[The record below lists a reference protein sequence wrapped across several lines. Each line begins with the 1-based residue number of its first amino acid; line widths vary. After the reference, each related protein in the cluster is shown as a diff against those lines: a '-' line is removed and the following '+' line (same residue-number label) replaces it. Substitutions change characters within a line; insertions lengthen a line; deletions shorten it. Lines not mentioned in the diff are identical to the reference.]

1 MDTLKEV
8 VVLEMPSGSKDDME
22 MEPGSGGVAMEM
34 EIGIKYCPGIEII
47 LPSYTFLETKAHS
60 SRVWPDRN
68 RFELDKPSV
77 AHTLLPGTMV
87 SSAEQ

>member
-1 MDTLKEV
+1 
-8 VVLEMPSGSKDDME
+8 MPSGIKDDME

-47 LPSYTFLETKAHS
+47 LPSYTFMETKAHS

-77 AHTLLPGTMV
+77 VVAWNNGEL
-87 SSAEQ
+87 S